1 MSQNKNRT
9 ALLGRK
15 LGMSQVWDEN
25 GFFVPVT
32 LVDVS
37 TNVVTAVKTEETD
50 GYKAVQLGY
59 GQIDPTKV
67 TKPLAG
73 HFAKAGVTPRR
84 HLAEVRTENAE
95 EYKPGQELT
104 AELFSEG
111 TLVDVTGTTK
121 GKGFAGTIKRWGFK
135 SYRRTHGSHKNE
147 RRPGSVGACGT
158 PSRILKGK
166 RMAGRMGHETNTV
179 LSLTIVSSDVENGIL
194 AIKGAIP
201 GPKGGIVLVRSAVK
215 GA

>member
-1 MSQNKNRT
+1 MI
-9 ALLGRK
+9 LGRK
-15 LGMSQVWDEN
+15 IGMTQVWDEDDN
-25 GFFVPVT
+25 VVPVT
-32 LVDVS
+32 VIQAGPCAVS
-37 TNVVTAVKTEETD
+37 QVKTQATD
-50 GYKAVQLGY
+50 GYDAVQIGF
-59 GQIDPTKV
+59 GDIKAKNV
-67 TKPLAG
+67 NKPMAG

-84 HLAEVRTENAE
+84 HLAEVRTDNAE
-95 EYKPGQELT
+95 EFEPGQELT
-104 AELFSEG
+104 AELFPEG

-147 RRPGSVGACGT
+147 RRPGSVGACAT

-166 RMAGRMGHETNTV
+166 RMAGRMGHVTATTQNLTV
-179 LSLTIVSSDVENGIL
+179 VSADVENGIL

>member
-1 MSQNKNRT
+1 MSNRK
-9 ALLGRK
+9 ALLGKK

-37 TNVVTAVKTEETD
+37 TNVVTAVKTEESD
-50 GYKAVQLGY
+50 GYK
-59 GQIDPTKV
+59 
-67 TKPLAG
+67 AG

-84 HLAEVRTENAE
+84 HLVEVRTDDVDQFEA
-95 EYKPGQELT
+95 GQELAADLFEEG
-104 AELFSEG
+104 AE
-111 TLVDVTGTTK
+111 VDVTGTTK

-147 RRPGSVGACGT
+147 RRPGSVGACAT

-166 RMAGRMGHETNTV
+166 RMAGRMGHVTATTQNLTV
-179 LSLTIVSSDVENGIL
+179 VSADVENGIL